1 MTRPRVPLVSVQTSR
16 MSEAGPEAIARLPG
30 LVPLGILTGYANA
43 PDHPRPETPP
53 APPSPQ
59 PTATVPSGATVR
71 TGTLPTP
78 EPDSGTATGCHAPPG
93 GPGAT
98 RTEAPP
104 SQLPARAPGHV

>member
-30 LVPLGILTGYANA
+30 LVPLGIVPGDENA
-43 PDHPRPETPP
+43 PDTPRTETST
-53 APPSPQ
+53 APPSTQ

-93 GPGAT
+93 ARVAT
-98 RTEAPP
+98 R
-104 SQLPARAPGHV
+104 